1 MASVRLAHG
10 LGQGL
15 MDAMPLIAQLLVL
28 AMSMPLLLFLAY
40 VLGG

>member
-1 MASVRLAHG
+1 MCSINQSLV
-10 LGQGL
+10 
-15 MDAMPLIAQLLVL
+15 DAMPLIAQLLVL